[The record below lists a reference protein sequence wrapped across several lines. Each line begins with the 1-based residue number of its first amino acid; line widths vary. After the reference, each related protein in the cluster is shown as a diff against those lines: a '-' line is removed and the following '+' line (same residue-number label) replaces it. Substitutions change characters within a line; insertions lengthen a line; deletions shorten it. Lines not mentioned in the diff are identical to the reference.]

1 MVRIIVTVLLMIA
14 MLSIAC
20 TGMAAPKQ
28 SSVIIAGNYWDGFA
42 DQPLGPV
49 EILVVDGKIA
59 AIGKSVARPE
69 GAKIVDLSRQFVM
82 PGFIDAHVHLT
93 GGSKVIANLVSLN
106 DSALTL
112 AGVSACEKLLNNGFT
127 TVRDVGD
134 FSISSWIVT
143 DLKKAVEAGD
153 IKGPRIV
160 SSGHMISAVGG
171 HFDFG
176 GFFRH
181 ERGYNLP

>member
-20 TGMAAPKQ
+20 TGMAARNNPQ
-28 SSVIIAGNYWDGFA
+28 SLSRKL
-42 DQPLGPV
+42 LGRFCRSAARPC